1 MDMSPAGDSIPGM
14 RGSVIVLTGPPGAG
28 KSTTARTLAGTFGK
42 AVHLHTD
49 DFWHYIVAGAIPPY
63 LPESDEQNHTV
74 VRAIVNAA
82 YTYAEGG
89 YTVVVDGIVGP
100 WMLGHYREGL
110 RAHSGLPVH
119 YVVLRPDRQETL
131 SRAQTRTS
139 PDALVDEKPIL
150 LLWDQFANL
159 DDLESHVIDSSRHS
173 PADTHK
179 AVADAVRSGDF
190 LL

>member
-1 MDMSPAGDSIPGM
+1 M
-14 RGSVIVLTGPPGAG
+14 RGSVIVVSGPPGAG
-28 KSTTARTLAGTFGK
+28 KSTTARALAGMFGK

-49 DFWHYIVAGAIPPY
+49 DFWHYIVTGAIQPY
-63 LPESDEQNHTV
+63 LPESDEQNQTV

-100 WMLGHYREGL
+100 WMLGHYRKGL
-110 RAHSGLPVH
+110 QEHPGSPLH
-119 YVVLRPDRQETL
+119 YLVLRPGRQETL
-131 SRAQTRTS
+131 SRAQARTG
-139 PDALVDEKPIL
+139 PDALVDEEPIL

-159 DDLESHVIDSSRHS
+159 DDLEGHVIDTSRHS
-173 PADTHK
+173 PADTLQ
-179 AVADAVRSGDF
+179 AVADAVASGDF